1 MIDSVASSIDWRR
14 TVLGLSQVEVAR
26 MAGTTQ
32 SSVSRLERGT
42 LDARIS
48 TLTETAR
55 ALGMDLRLI
64 PREILPKVDEML
76 QTMQQA
82 TEKNGESGEEPLYT
96 LDEYEEDPG

>member
-1 MIDSVASSIDWRR
+1 
-14 TVLGLSQVEVAR
+14 

-42 LDARIS
+42 LDARVS

-64 PREILPKVDEML
+64 PREILPRVDELL
-76 QTMQQA
+76 QTMQRETA
-82 TEKNGESGEEPLYT
+82 PNGAPGEEPLYT
-96 LDEYEEDPG
+96 LDEDDGGHDGQQK